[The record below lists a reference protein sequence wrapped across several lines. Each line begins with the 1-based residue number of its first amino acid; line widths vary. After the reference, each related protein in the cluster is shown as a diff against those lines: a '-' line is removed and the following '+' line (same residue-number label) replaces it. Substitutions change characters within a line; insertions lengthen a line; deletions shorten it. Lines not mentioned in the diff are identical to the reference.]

1 MTSFRVGGK
10 VVDKVDLR
18 RKKHWA
24 WRLDVWPFAI
34 LYATWLTTIV
44 PSIDF
49 TDAAI
54 ALGGLVASHI
64 LVLLFTAWS
73 VDFKC
78 FVQFSKVNSID
89 QADACKVTPAK
100 FSGSKEVVPLH
111 FRSQLTGSASSEDME
126 EIFFDFRKQR
136 FIYSKDLGAF
146 SKLPYPTKETFGH
159 YLKCTGHGTEAKV
172 ATATEKWGRNV
183 FDYPQPTFQKL
194 MKENCMEPFFVFQVF
209 CVGLWFLDEF
219 WYYSVFTLF
228 MLFTFESTMAKARLK
243 ALTDLRRVRV
253 DSQTVMVYRCG
264 KWAKLL
270 GTDLLPGDVVSI
282 GRPST
287 QTGGEDKTVPADML
301 LLVGSAIVN
310 EAILT
315 GESTPQWKVPIAG
328 ERSDNKLS
336 IKKSKNHVLFGG
348 TKILQH
354 SPDKS
359 FPLKTPDGGCLAVV
373 LRTEFE
379 TSQGKLMRTILF
391 STERVTANSWESG
404 LFILFLVVFAV
415 IAAGYVLVRGLE
427 DPTRSKY
434 KLLLGCSLIITS
446 VIPPELP
453 MELSIAVNT
462 SLLALSR
469 RGIFCTEPF
478 RIPFAGKVDLCCF
491 DKTGTLT
498 SDDMEFRGVGG
509 LTDSVEAE
517 TDMSKVPVRTLEI
530 LASCH
535 ALVFVDNKLVGDPL
549 EKAALKGIDWSYKSD
564 EKALP
569 RKGNGNSVQIMQRY
583 HFASHLKRMSVIVCI
598 QQEYFMFVK
607 GAPETIQDRLVDV
620 PASYIE
626 TYKRYTRQGSR
637 VLALAFKRLPD
648 MTTANIVLFW
658 IMLAPRT
665 CFQVLPYVCYNDNQA
680 SEAREMDRDAVE
692 SDLTFAGFAVFNCPI
707 RSDSAAVLLELK
719 NSSHDLVMITG
730 DQALT
735 ACHVASQVHIVS
747 NPVLI
752 LGQSRPGEK
761 YKWVSP
767 DEKEIIPYSDKEI
780 ETLAETHDLCSGG
793 DSIEMLQATS
803 AILLVIPFVKVFA
816 RVAPQQKEL
825 ILTTFKDVGRGTL
838 MCGDG
843 TNDVGALKQAHVGVA
858 LLNAVP
864 PSSTGSESS
873 KDDSKSKKPK
883 PPSEPTTSKTVIQN
897 GEGSSKGKM
906 TPENRRLTAAEL
918 QRQKL
923 KKMMDELNSDEGDGR
938 SAPLVKLGD
947 ASMASPFTAKHAS
960 VAPVTDII
968 RQGRSTLVT
977 TLQMFKILGLNC
989 LATAYVLSV
998 MYLDGVKLGDVQA
1011 TISGV
1016 LTAAFF
1022 LFISHARPLQ
1032 TLSAER
1038 PHPSVFSLYL
1048 FLSLLGQFAVHITFL
1063 IYSVKEAEKHMPEEC
1078 IEPDATFHPNLV
1090 NTVSYMVSM
1099 MLQVATFAVN
1109 YMGHPFNQSIRENK
1123 PFFYALI
1130 AGAGFFTVI
1139 ASDLFRDLND
1149 SLKLVP
1155 LPEGMRD
1162 KLLLWALLMF
1172 VICYSWERFLRWAFP
1187 GYVRMSPRPIRL
1199 KRSTMDP
1206 SFVSSVTSSG
1216 KAALVKVKLEHDKH
1230 VSSED
1235 DSSSSGK
1242 ALVAVKLEK
1251 EEEESG
1257 LLVTTTTRRTPK
1269 RKRLADLVERFEKQ
1283 RTSQRGLTT
1292 RWNTERIDFS
1302 EQVIVDVLKEKG
1314 ASFDAPVSRA
1324 ELRASARGKIGDTG
1338 LLDHLL
1344 KHIDGNVTPGGAD
1357 RFRRCHDTQGTMQYW
1372 LESADLL
1379 KIKRESGVPD
1389 PNWVPPPWW
1398 KLQGANGVIKIESGV
1413 DDDEPSASTS
1423 ELKEEMDRMKS
1434 EIKELVSE
1442 LALIKR
1448 ECGIPDPDLIPLA
1461 QWKIQSSSHSHDSS
1475 AVSSKLREELDQ
1487 IKSDIKKLVSKP
1499 KLPDHAEAN
1508 EKLFKEIMSWKVK
1521 TDKQIAEI
1529 SKSLTST
1536 QGMVKELVSWKDK
1549 VEQKLV
1555 GISNNVQA
1563 NGTNSFNPAPQSWE
1577 HILHNAN
1584 LDDFTVNGFE
1594 PWDVDADLINVL
1606 PEAVRPDKYSLPP
1619 NARKSSFQD
1628 HMWFEEQSVLNSE
1641 MQRTESCMTR
1651 GDSRSSNQDKAEMPP
1666 GPRADIDDTNIV
1678 SQETLKELVNWKA
1691 KAEQQLME
1699 MSDAVRALQG

>member
-1 MTSFRVGGK
+1 MSSFRVGGK
-10 VVDKVDLR
+10 VVEKVDLCT
-18 RKKHWA
+18 KKHLV
-24 WRLDVWPFAI
+24 WRLDVWPFAT
-34 LYATWLTTIV
+34 LYAVWLTTIL

-49 TDAAI
+49 TDALI
-54 ALGGLVASHI
+54 AFGGLAASHI

-78 FVQFSKVNSID
+78 FVQFSKVNSIN

-111 FRSQLTGSASSEDME
+111 FRSQVTGSASSGDTE

-136 FIYSKDLGAF
+136 FIYSKESGVF
-146 SKLPYPTKETFGH
+146 SKLPYPTKETFGD

-209 CVGLWFLDEF
+209 CVGLWCLDEF

-228 MLFTFESTMAKARLK
+228 MLFMFESTMAKSRLK
-243 ALTDLRRVRV
+243 TLTDLRRVRV

-264 KWAKLL
+264 KWARLL

-287 QTGGEDKTVPADML
+287 HTGGEDKTVPADML

-328 ERSDNKLS
+328 VGSDEKLS
-336 IKKSKNHVLFGG
+336 IKRDKNHVLFGG

-359 FPLKTPDGGCLAVV
+359 FSLKTPDGGCLAVV
-373 LRTEFE
+373 LRTGFE

-415 IAAGYVLVRGLE
+415 IAAGYVLVKGLE

-434 KLLLGCSLIITS
+434 KLLLGCSIIITS

-462 SLLALSR
+462 SLIALAR

-509 LTDSVEAE
+509 LSDCEEAE

-549 EKAALKGIDWSYKSD
+549 EKAALKGIDWSYKAD

-569 RKGNGNSVQIMQRY
+569 RRGNGNSVQIMQRY
-583 HFASHLKRMSVIVCI
+583 HFASHLKRMSVIVRI
-598 QQEYFMFVK
+598 QEEYFVFVK

-626 TYKRYTRQGSR
+626 TYKKFTRQGSR

-648 MTTANIVLFW
+648 MMV
-658 IMLAPRT
+658 
-665 CFQVLPYVCYNDNQA
+665 
-680 SEAREMDRDAVE
+680 SEARDMDRDSVE

-707 RSDSAAVLLELK
+707 RSDSATVLLELK

-735 ACHVASQVHIVS
+735 ACHVASKVNIVS

-752 LGQSRPGEK
+752 LGRSRTGDE

-767 DEKEIIPYSDKEI
+767 DEKEIIPYSDKDI
-780 ETLAETHDLCSGG
+780 ETLAETHDLCIGG

-803 AILLVIPFVKVFA
+803 AVLQVIPFVKVFA

-825 ILTTFKDVGRGTL
+825 ILMTFKAVGRGTL

-858 LLNAVP
+858 LLNTIPP
-864 PSSTGSESS
+864 PSPSDSS
-873 KDDSKSKKPK
+873 KDDTKSKSKKSKLPL
-883 PPSEPTTSKTVIQN
+883 EPASKTAIQN
-897 GEGSSKGKM
+897 GEGSSKGK
-906 TPENRRLTAAEL
+906 TPQNRHLTAAEM

-923 KKMMDELNSDEGDGR
+923 KKMMDELNSDDADGR

-1048 FLSLLGQFAVHITFL
+1048 FLSLLGQFAVHLTFL

-1078 IEPDATFHPNLV
+1078 IEPDASFHPNLV

-1155 LPEGMRD
+1155 LPQGLRD
-1162 KLLLWALLMF
+1162 KLLLWASLMF
-1172 VICYSWERFLRWAFP
+1172 IICYSWERLLRWAFP
-1187 GYVRMSPRPIRL
+1187 GKI
-1199 KRSTMDP
+1199 
-1206 SFVSSVTSSG
+1206 SSW
-1216 KAALVKVKLEHDKH
+1216 KH
-1230 VSSED
+1230 
-1235 DSSSSGK
+1235 
-1242 ALVAVKLEK
+1242 
-1251 EEEESG
+1251 
-1257 LLVTTTTRRTPK
+1257 
-1269 RKRLADLVERFEKQ
+1269 KQ
-1283 RTSQRGLTT
+1283 R
-1292 RWNTERIDFS
+1292 
-1302 EQVIVDVLKEKG
+1302 VV
-1314 ASFDAPVSRA
+1314 A
-1324 ELRASARGKIGDTG
+1324 
-1338 LLDHLL
+1338 
-1344 KHIDGNVTPGGAD
+1344 
-1357 RFRRCHDTQGTMQYW
+1357 
-1372 LESADLL
+1372 
-1379 KIKRESGVPD
+1379 
-1389 PNWVPPPWW
+1389 
-1398 KLQGANGVIKIESGV
+1398 
-1413 DDDEPSASTS
+1413 
-1423 ELKEEMDRMKS
+1423 
-1434 EIKELVSE
+1434 
-1442 LALIKR
+1442 
-1448 ECGIPDPDLIPLA
+1448 
-1461 QWKIQSSSHSHDSS
+1461 
-1475 AVSSKLREELDQ
+1475 
-1487 IKSDIKKLVSKP
+1487 
-1499 KLPDHAEAN
+1499 
-1508 EKLFKEIMSWKVK
+1508 
-1521 TDKQIAEI
+1521 
-1529 SKSLTST
+1529 
-1536 QGMVKELVSWKDK
+1536 
-1549 VEQKLV
+1549 
-1555 GISNNVQA
+1555 
-1563 NGTNSFNPAPQSWE
+1563 
-1577 HILHNAN
+1577 AN
-1584 LDDFTVNGFE
+1584 LDKKKKV
-1594 PWDVDADLINVL
+1594 
-1606 PEAVRPDKYSLPP
+1606 
-1619 NARKSSFQD
+1619 
-1628 HMWFEEQSVLNSE
+1628 
-1641 MQRTESCMTR
+1641 
-1651 GDSRSSNQDKAEMPP
+1651 
-1666 GPRADIDDTNIV
+1666 
-1678 SQETLKELVNWKA
+1678 
-1691 KAEQQLME
+1691 
-1699 MSDAVRALQG
+1699 